1 MLESNKKIWEKL
13 EENIGHCILF
23 RDAAL
28 KEILGEESFTLQ
40 FATLTVPEKV
50 EAFLEGNE
58 NIKIIRNETC
68 NYLFAMDGTRIEI
81 HCFDSKFGFEISYR
95 DMFDRAFRCENLGIN
110 LVGQY
115 NKNIDAYKDIM
126 AKELHLASA
135 DTKLTEFMI
144 GKLVRY
150 VLISNFSVGDDILE
164 HIKSNN
170 VFESKSM
177 RNRFLGAFADCVRKN
192 KCTWERTVEALK
204 LIEGIL
210 PSADFIQYTA
220 SLNEEVKNDKFIR
233 NYLYNLFISLD
244 MNAQELQKIMPN
256 EPTLEYFDSL
266 AINASACLGRYDI
279 YLEIKDKY
287 GDEFLELLMDVQEC
301 IAMSLGMEYT
311 RVTEETF
318 DMGAMFF
325 KDERF
330 WCSSEEIKNSTDVA
344 EERVVS
350 QQKDEMIDVS
360 KGNVTTWTNDQYL
373 EEMYSDESEND
384 DEKHYLDDDDVEEKT
399 DTGLNMS
406 EIDSYE
412 GEELLDDKGEAS
424 SKSPAI
430 VAHDDE
436 IMNSQRGHES
446 KVLNSGGM

>member
-1 MLESNKKIWEKL
+1 
-13 EENIGHCILF
+13 
-23 RDAAL
+23 
-28 KEILGEESFTLQ
+28 
-40 FATLTVPEKV
+40 
-50 EAFLEGNE
+50 
-58 NIKIIRNETC
+58 
-68 NYLFAMDGTRIEI
+68 
-81 HCFDSKFGFEISYR
+81 
-95 DMFDRAFRCENLGIN
+95 MFDRAFRCENLGIN

-301 IAMSLGMEYT
+301 IAISLGMEYT

-360 KGNVTTWTNDQYL
+360 KGNVTTWTNEQYL

-384 DEKHYLDDDDVEEKT
+384 EEKHYLDDDDVEEKT

>member
-1 MLESNKKIWEKL
+1 MDIVIYSLMFFALTCIGSFIGVCFERIPEGESIIKGRSHCESCGKTLKGYELVPIISYLFLRGRCSKCKKKIPLRCLGIEFFTAVFGIIPL
-13 EENIGHCILF
+13 IMYGVSVQGFAYCAISCILF
-23 RDAAL
+23 EIAL
-28 KEILGEESFTLQ
+28 LDFKT
-40 FATLTVPEKV
+40 
-50 EAFLEGNE
+50 
-58 NIKIIRNETC
+58 
-68 NYLFAMDGTRIEI
+68 M
-81 HCFDSKFGFEISYR
+81 EIS
-95 DMFDRAFRCENLGIN
+95 DFASLLIGLIGI
-110 LVGQY
+110 
-115 NKNIDAYKDIM
+115 AM
-126 AKELHLASA
+126 
-135 DTKLTEFMI
+135 MI
-144 GKLVRY
+144 YQGSYLSS
-150 VLISNFSVGDDILE
+150 LI
-164 HIKSNN
+164 
-170 VFESKSM
+170 
-177 RNRFLGAFADCVRKN
+177 GAV
-192 KCTWERTVEALK
+192 LK

-384 DEKHYLDDDDVEEKT
+384 EEKHYLDDDDVEEKN